1 MTSYIQVIAIGIT
14 SDAEMVELNMI
25 ASAPYTKS
33 INQVTDFNDLTTL
46 VDTVLDTLCT
56 IRYIS
61 LIN

>member
-1 MTSYIQVIAIGIT
+1 MTFYFKVIAIGIT
-14 SDAEMVELNMI
+14 NDAEMAELSLI

-33 INQVTDFNDLTTL
+33 INQVTDFDDLTTL

-61 LIN
+61 QI